1 MIEQAKFAYSP
12 LGKSF
17 EKQKKNIQLNTE
29 KKQVQALEVLDPE
42 KNQKL
47 KPIEGLF
54 PKEMRN
60 DEAKNDIDKIKKW
73 KNKIK
78 RKNLKYKTNRSKY
91 DLQQFKTRS
100 FGDSIYNDK
109 VGINEADMDQTK
121 LLDNMVDFNNNSRA
135 RSKEDKDK
143 KRNTFDSVGALYEGW
158 ELILNA
164 FRSGIFPIKA
174 TKGKGSTLDLA
185 TRLKY

>member
-1 MIEQAKFAYSP
+1 M
-12 LGKSF
+12 
-17 EKQKKNIQLNTE
+17 
-29 KKQVQALEVLDPE
+29 
-42 KNQKL
+42 
-47 KPIEGLF
+47 
-54 PKEMRN
+54 
-60 DEAKNDIDKIKKW
+60 
-73 KNKIK
+73 
-78 RKNLKYKTNRSKY
+78 
-91 DLQQFKTRS
+91 QQFKTRS